1 MNLFKF
7 ILPQSIFDFS
17 YLFTSNLFKKF
28 LGFCRELILA
38 YVFGSSLIY
47 ASYLILKT
55 LTDFLSQFTFG
66 NALQANLL
74 PKFSELFKK
83 YKTLNLNEIYIYSKK
98 VSIFLFLSSLLLQ
111 FLLIFVVV
119 KKYYVT
125 LIFTSIIL
133 SIILSTNFINSLFL
147 TIIQANGNFKKFS
160 IATTFNIFVATLLI
174 YPLSYLLNI
183 FGIVLSRLFGVFALT
198 VKYIKPMLKDNNGY
212 VAKISYKDLNFSVI
226 VLANIS
232 LFILLT
238 ARFIIGLNGAN
249 EITYFNYAFVLLN
262 IVLTAFVF
270 NINSILLRKISLN
283 RNTKFLIYSLL
294 VSIPLAL
301 MLYFIISNYNI
312 QIVEFIYKR
321 GMFNSNDV
329 LETSF
334 LLQSLLPSY
343 IMLIFTSILF
353 QPFFSMGIDKI
364 SKYSFNFSI
373 ILFSILL
380 ILILYILNNDLSSTD
395 ACLLF
400 VNVMSFSALMLSLSS
415 YIIFKKDEV

>member
-47 ASYLILKT
+47 ASYLLLKT

-74 PKFSELFKK
+74 PKFSGLFKK
-83 YKTLNLNEIYIYSKK
+83 YKTLNLNEVFIYSKK
-98 VSIFLFLSSLLLQ
+98 ISIFLFLSSLLLQ

-147 TIIQANGNFKKFS
+147 TIIQANGDFKKFS
-160 IATTFNIFVATLLI
+160 IATTFNIFVATFLI
-174 YPLSYLLNI
+174 YPLSYLFNI
-183 FGIVLSRLFGVFALT
+183 FGIVLSRLLGVFALT
-198 VKYIKPMLKDNNGY
+198 VKYIKPMLNDNNGY
-212 VAKISYKDLNFSVI
+212 VAKISRKDLNFSVI

-238 ARFIIGLNGAN
+238 ARFITGLNGAN

-301 MLYFIISNYNI
+301 ILYFFISNYNI
-312 QIVEFIYKR
+312 QIVEFIYER

-334 LLQSLLPSY
+334 FLQSLLPSY

-364 SKYSFNFSI
+364 SKYSFNFLI

-380 ILILYILNNDLSSTD
+380 ILTLYILNNDLSSTD
-395 ACLLF
+395 ASLLF
-400 VNVMSFSALMLSLSS
+400 VNVMSFSALILALISF
-415 YIIFKKDEV
+415 IIFRKDEV

>member
-83 YKTLNLNEIYIYSKK
+83 YKTLNLNEVYIYSKK

-111 FLLIFVVV
+111 FLLIFLVV
-119 KKYYVT
+119 KKYYLI

-147 TIIQANGNFKKFS
+147 TIIQANGDFKKFS
-160 IATTFNIFVATLLI
+160 IATTFNIFVATFLI

-183 FGIVLSRLFGVFALT
+183 FGIALSRLLGVFALT
-198 VKYIKPMLKDNNGY
+198 VKYIKPMLNDNNGY
-212 VAKISYKDLNFSVI
+212 VAKISHKDLNFSVI

-238 ARFIIGLNGAN
+238 ARFITGLNGAN

-334 LLQSLLPSY
+334 FLQSLLPSY

-364 SKYSFNFSI
+364 SKYSFNFLI

-380 ILILYILNNDLSSTD
+380 ILTLYIFNNDLSSTD
-395 ACLLF
+395 ASLLF
-400 VNVMSFSALMLSLSS
+400 VNVMSFSALMLALTSF
-415 YIIFKKDEV
+415 IIFRKDEV

>member
-7 ILPQSIFDFS
+7 IIPQSIFDFS

-74 PKFSELFKK
+74 PKFSELFDTH
-83 YKTLNLNEIYIYSKK
+83 KTLNLNEVYIYSKK
-98 VSIFLFLSSLLLQ
+98 VSIFLFIISLLLQ
-111 FLLIFVVV
+111 FFLIFLVV
-119 KKYYVT
+119 KKYYLI
-125 LIFTSIIL
+125 LIFTSFIL

-160 IATTFNIFVATLLI
+160 IATTFNILVATFLI
-174 YPLSYLLNI
+174 YPLSLLFNI
-183 FGIVLSRLFGVFALT
+183 LGVALSRFFGVFALT
-198 VKYIKPMLKDNNGY
+198 VKYIKPMLVDNNGY
-212 VAKISYKDLNFSVI
+212 IAKISHKDLNFSVI

-238 ARFIIGLNGAN
+238 ARFITGLNGAN

-301 MLYFIISNYNI
+301 ILYFIISNYNV

-321 GMFNSNDV
+321 GMFNSDDV

-334 LLQSLLPSY
+334 FLKSLLPSY
-343 IMLIFTSILF
+343 IMLIFTSVLF
-353 QPFFSMGIDKI
+353 QPFFSMGTEKI
-364 SKYSFNFSI
+364 SKYSFNFLI
-373 ILFSILL
+373 ILCSILL
-380 ILILYILNNDLSSTD
+380 ILTLYIFNNDLSSTD
-395 ACLLF
+395 ASLLF
-400 VNVMSFSALMLSLSS
+400 VNVMSFSALMLALTS
-415 YIIFKKDEV
+415 YIIFRKDEV

>member
-1 MNLFKF
+1 LNLFKF

-47 ASYLILKT
+47 ASYLVLKT

-83 YKTLNLNEIYIYSKK
+83 HKALNLNEVFIYSKK
-98 VSIFLFLSSLLLQ
+98 VSFFLFLSSLLLQ
-111 FLLIFVVV
+111 FLLVFVLV
-119 KKYYVT
+119 KKYYIT
-125 LIFTSIIL
+125 LILTSIIL
-133 SIILSTNFINSLFL
+133 SVVLSTNFINSLFL
-147 TIIQANGNFKKFS
+147 TIIQANGDFKKFS
-160 IATTFNIFVATLLI
+160 IATTFNIFVATFLI

-212 VAKISYKDLNFSVI
+212 IAKISYKDFNFSVI

-238 ARFIIGLNGAN
+238 ARFITGLNGAN

-334 LLQSLLPSY
+334 FLQSLLPSY

-364 SKYSFNFSI
+364 SKYSFNFLV
-373 ILFSILL
+373 ILFSIFL
-380 ILILYILNNDLSSTD
+380 ILTLYIFNNDLSSTD
-395 ACLLF
+395 ASLLF
-400 VNVMSFSALMLSLSS
+400 VNVMSFSALMLALFS
-415 YIIFKKDEV
+415 YIIFRQDEV

>member
-38 YVFGSSLIY
+38 YFFGSSLIY

-83 YKTLNLNEIYIYSKK
+83 YKTLNLNEVYIYSKK

-111 FLLIFVVV
+111 FLLIFVLV

-147 TIIQANGNFKKFS
+147 TIIQANGDFKKFS
-160 IATTFNIFVATLLI
+160 IATTFNIFVATFLI
-174 YPLSYLLNI
+174 YPFSYLLNI

-238 ARFIIGLNGAN
+238 ARFIAGLNGDN

-294 VSIPLAL
+294 LSIPLAL
-301 MLYFIISNYNI
+301 VLYCIISNYNI

-334 LLQSLLPSY
+334 FLQSLVPSY

-364 SKYSFNFSI
+364 SKYSFNFLI

-380 ILILYILNNDLSSTD
+380 ILTLYIFNNDLSSTD
-395 ACLLF
+395 ASLLF
-400 VNVMSFSALMLSLSS
+400 VNVMSFSALMLALTSF
-415 YIIFKKDEV
+415 IIFRKDEV

>member
-1 MNLFKF
+1 LNLLKF
-7 ILPQSIFDFS
+7 VLPQSIFDFS
-17 YLFTSNLFKKF
+17 FLFTSNLFKKL

-83 YKTLNLNEIYIYSKK
+83 YKTLNLNEVYIYSKR

-111 FLLIFVVV
+111 FFLIFLVV
-119 KKYYVT
+119 KKYYIT
-125 LIFTSIIL
+125 LILTSIIL

-147 TIIQANGNFKKFS
+147 TIIQANGDFKKFS
-160 IATTFNIFVATLLI
+160 IATTFNIFVATFLI
-174 YPLSYLLNI
+174 YPLSLLLNI
-183 FGIVLSRLFGVFALT
+183 FGIALSRLLGVFALT
-198 VKYIKPMLKDNNGY
+198 VKYIKPMLNDNNGY
-212 VAKISYKDLNFSVI
+212 VAKISHKDLNFSVI

-238 ARFIIGLNGAN
+238 ARFITGLNGAN

-262 IVLTAFVF
+262 IVLTAFIF

-301 MLYFIISNYNI
+301 TLYFIISNYNI
-312 QIVEFIYKR
+312 QIIEFIYKR

-334 LLQSLLPSY
+334 FLQSLLPSY

-353 QPFFSMGIDKI
+353 QPFFSLGIDKI
-364 SKYSFNFSI
+364 SKYSFNFLI

-380 ILILYILNNDLSSTD
+380 ILVLYIFNNDFSSTD
-395 ACLLF
+395 ASLLF
-400 VNVMSFSALMLSLSS
+400 VNVMSIAALMLAVISF
-415 YIIFKKDEV
+415 IIFRKDEV

>member
-38 YVFGSSLIY
+38 YVFGSSIIY

-74 PKFSELFKK
+74 PKFTELLKK
-83 YKTLNLNEIYIYSKK
+83 YKTLNLKEVYIYSKK
-98 VSIFLFLSSLLLQ
+98 VSIFLFIISLLLQ
-111 FLLIFVVV
+111 FFLIFLVV
-119 KKYYVT
+119 KKYYLI
-125 LIFTSIIL
+125 LIFTSFIL

-160 IATTFNIFVATLLI
+160 IATTFNILVATFLI
-174 YPLSYLLNI
+174 YPLSLLFNI
-183 FGIVLSRLFGVFALT
+183 LGVALSRFFGVFALT
-198 VKYIKPMLKDNNGY
+198 VKYIKPMLVDNNGY
-212 VAKISYKDLNFSVI
+212 IAKISHKDLNFSVI

-238 ARFIIGLNGAN
+238 ARFITGLNGAN

-301 MLYFIISNYNI
+301 ILYFIISNYNV

-321 GMFNSNDV
+321 GMFNSDDV

-334 LLQSLLPSY
+334 FLKSLLPSY
-343 IMLIFTSILF
+343 IMLIFTSVLF
-353 QPFFSMGIDKI
+353 QPFFSMGTEKI
-364 SKYSFNFSI
+364 SKYSFNFLI
-373 ILFSILL
+373 ILCSILL
-380 ILILYILNNDLSSTD
+380 ILTLYIFNNDLSSTD
-395 ACLLF
+395 ASLLF
-400 VNVMSFSALMLSLSS
+400 VNVMSFSALMLALTS
-415 YIIFKKDEV
+415 YIIFRKDEV

>member
-83 YKTLNLNEIYIYSKK
+83 YKILNLNEVYIYSKK
-98 VSIFLFLSSLLLQ
+98 VSFFLFLSSLLLQ

-147 TIIQANGNFKKFS
+147 TIIQANGDFKKFS
-160 IATTFNIFVATLLI
+160 IATTFNIFVATFLI

-238 ARFIIGLNGAN
+238 ARFITGLNGAN

-334 LLQSLLPSY
+334 FLKSLLPSY

-364 SKYSFNFSI
+364 SKYSFNFLI

-380 ILILYILNNDLSSTD
+380 ILTLYIFNNDLSSTD
-395 ACLLF
+395 VSLLF
-400 VNVMSFSALMLSLSS
+400 VNVMSFSALMLALYS
-415 YIIFKKDEV
+415 YIIFRQDEV

>member
-1 MNLFKF
+1 LNLFKF
-7 ILPQSIFDFS
+7 IIPQSIFDFS
-17 YLFTSNLFKKF
+17 YLFTSNLFKKL

-83 YKTLNLNEIYIYSKK
+83 YKTLNLNEVYIYSKK

-111 FLLIFVVV
+111 FFLIFLVV
-119 KKYYVT
+119 KKYYIT
-125 LIFTSIIL
+125 LILTSIIL

-147 TIIQANGNFKKFS
+147 TIIQANGDFKKFS
-160 IATTFNIFVATLLI
+160 IATTFNIFVATFLI
-174 YPLSYLLNI
+174 YPLSLLLSI
-183 FGIVLSRLFGVFALT
+183 FGIALSRLFGVLALT
-198 VKYIKPMLKDNNGY
+198 VKYIKPMLNDNNGY
-212 VAKISYKDLNFSVI
+212 VAKISHKDLNFSVI

-238 ARFIIGLNGAN
+238 ARFITGLNGAN

-270 NINSILLRKISLN
+270 NINSILLRKVSLN

-294 VSIPLAL
+294 LSIPLAL

-334 LLQSLLPSY
+334 FLHSLLPSY

-364 SKYSFNFSI
+364 SKFSFNFLI

-380 ILILYILNNDLSSTD
+380 ILTLYIFNNDLSSID
-395 ACLLF
+395 ASLLF
-400 VNVMSFSALMLSLSS
+400 VNVMSFSALMLALFS
-415 YIIFKKDEV
+415 YIIFRKDEV

>member
-1 MNLFKF
+1 LNLFKF

-83 YKTLNLNEIYIYSKK
+83 YKTLNLNEVYIYSKK

-111 FLLIFVVV
+111 FLLIFLVV
-119 KKYYVT
+119 KKYYLI

-147 TIIQANGNFKKFS
+147 TIIQANGDFKKFS
-160 IATTFNIFVATLLI
+160 IATTFNIFVATFLI
-174 YPLSYLLNI
+174 YPLSFLLNI
-183 FGIVLSRLFGVFALT
+183 FGVALSRLFGVFALT

-238 ARFIIGLNGAN
+238 ARFITGLNGAN

-334 LLQSLLPSY
+334 FLQSLLPSY

-364 SKYSFNFSI
+364 SKYSFNFLI

-380 ILILYILNNDLSSTD
+380 ILTLYIFNNDLSSTD
-395 ACLLF
+395 ASLLF
-400 VNVMSFSALMLSLSS
+400 VNVMSFSALMLALFS
-415 YIIFKKDEV
+415 YIIFRQDEV

>member
-83 YKTLNLNEIYIYSKK
+83 YKTLNLNEVYIYSKK

-294 VSIPLAL
+294 VSIPLSL

-334 LLQSLLPSY
+334 FLQSLLPCY

-415 YIIFKKDEV
+415 YMIFKKDEV

>member
-1 MNLFKF
+1 MNFFKF

-55 LTDFLSQFTFG
+55 LTDFLSQFSFG

-74 PKFSELFKK
+74 PKFSDLFKK
-83 YKTLNLNEIYIYSKK
+83 YKTLNLNEVYIYSKK

-111 FLLIFVVV
+111 FLLIFVLV

-147 TIIQANGNFKKFS
+147 TIIQANGDFKKFS
-160 IATTFNIFVATLLI
+160 IATTLNIFVATFLI

-212 VAKISYKDLNFSVI
+212 IAKISYKDFNFSVI
-226 VLANIS
+226 VLA
-232 LFILLT
+232 
-238 ARFIIGLNGAN
+238 
-249 EITYFNYAFVLLN
+249 
-262 IVLTAFVF
+262 
-270 NINSILLRKISLN
+270 
-283 RNTKFLIYSLL
+283 
-294 VSIPLAL
+294 
-301 MLYFIISNYNI
+301 
-312 QIVEFIYKR
+312 
-321 GMFNSNDV
+321 
-329 LETSF
+329 
-334 LLQSLLPSY
+334 
-343 IMLIFTSILF
+343 
-353 QPFFSMGIDKI
+353 
-364 SKYSFNFSI
+364 
-373 ILFSILL
+373 
-380 ILILYILNNDLSSTD
+380 
-395 ACLLF
+395 
-400 VNVMSFSALMLSLSS
+400 LSL
-415 YIIFKKDEV
+415 IHI

>member
-74 PKFSELFKK
+74 PKFSDLFKK
-83 YKTLNLNEIYIYSKK
+83 YKTLNLNEVYIYSKK

-147 TIIQANGNFKKFS
+147 TIIQANGDFKKFS
-160 IATTFNIFVATLLI
+160 IATTFNIFVATFLI

-212 VAKISYKDLNFSVI
+212 VAKISYEDLNFSVI

-238 ARFIIGLNGAN
+238 ARFITGLNGAN

-301 MLYFIISNYNI
+301 ILYFIISNYNI

-334 LLQSLLPSY
+334 FLQSLLPSY

-364 SKYSFNFSI
+364 SKYSFNFLI

-380 ILILYILNNDLSSTD
+380 ILTLYIFNNDLSSID
-395 ACLLF
+395 ASLLF
-400 VNVMSFSALMLSLSS
+400 VNVMSFSALMLALSS
-415 YIIFKKDEV
+415 YIIFRQDEV

>member
-1 MNLFKF
+1 LNLFKF

-83 YKTLNLNEIYIYSKK
+83 YKILNLNEVYIYSKK

-147 TIIQANGNFKKFS
+147 TIIQANGDFKKFS
-160 IATTFNIFVATLLI
+160 IATTFNIFVATFLI
-174 YPLSYLLNI
+174 YPLSFLLNI
-183 FGIVLSRLFGVFALT
+183 FGIALSRLFGVLALT
-198 VKYIKPMLKDNNGY
+198 LKYIQPMLKDNNGY
-212 VAKISYKDLNFSVI
+212 VAKISHKDFNFSVI

-238 ARFIIGLNGAN
+238 ARFITGLNGAN

-270 NINSILLRKISLN
+270 NINSILLRKVSLN

-334 LLQSLLPSY
+334 FLQSLLPSY

-364 SKYSFNFSI
+364 SKFSFNFLI

-380 ILILYILNNDLSSTD
+380 ILTLYIFNNDLSSID
-395 ACLLF
+395 ASLLF
-400 VNVMSFSALMLSLSS
+400 VNVMSFSALMLALFS
-415 YIIFKKDEV
+415 YIIFRQDEV

>member
-1 MNLFKF
+1 LNLFKF

-74 PKFSELFKK
+74 PKFSEFFKK
-83 YKTLNLNEIYIYSKK
+83 YKTLNLNEVYIYSKK
-98 VSIFLFLSSLLLQ
+98 ISIFLFLSSLLLQ

-119 KKYYVT
+119 KKYYLT

-147 TIIQANGNFKKFS
+147 TIVQANGDFKKFS
-160 IATTFNIFVATLLI
+160 IATTFNIFVATFLI

-212 VAKISYKDLNFSVI
+212 IAKISYKDFNFSVI

-232 LFILLT
+232 LIILLT
-238 ARFIIGLNGAN
+238 ARFITGLNGAN

-334 LLQSLLPSY
+334 FLQSLLPSY

-364 SKYSFNFSI
+364 SKYSFNFLI

-380 ILILYILNNDLSSTD
+380 ILTLYIFNNDLSSTD
-395 ACLLF
+395 ASLLF
-400 VNVMSFSALMLSLSS
+400 VNVMSFSALMLALFS
-415 YIIFKKDEV
+415 YIIFRQDEV

>member
-1 MNLFKF
+1 LNLFKF

-83 YKTLNLNEIYIYSKK
+83 YKILNLNEVYIYSKK

-111 FLLIFVVV
+111 FLLIFVVL

-147 TIIQANGNFKKFS
+147 TIIQANGDFKKFS
-160 IATTFNIFVATLLI
+160 IATTFNIFVATFLI

-238 ARFIIGLNGAN
+238 ARFITGLNGAN

-262 IVLTAFVF
+262 IVLTALVF
-270 NINSILLRKISLN
+270 NINSILLRKVSLN

-301 MLYFIISNYNI
+301 MLYFIISNYSI

-321 GMFNSNDV
+321 GMFDSNDV

-334 LLQSLLPSY
+334 FLQSLLPSY

-364 SKYSFNFSI
+364 SKFSFNFLI

-380 ILILYILNNDLSSTD
+380 ILLLYIFNNDLSSID
-395 ACLLF
+395 ASLLF
-400 VNVMSFSALMLSLSS
+400 VNVMSFSALMLALFS
-415 YIIFKKDEV
+415 YIIFRQDEV

>member
-83 YKTLNLNEIYIYSKK
+83 YKTLNLNEVYIYSKK

-147 TIIQANGNFKKFS
+147 TIIQANGDFKKFS
-160 IATTFNIFVATLLI
+160 IATTFNIFVATFLI
-174 YPLSYLLNI
+174 YPLSFLLNI
-183 FGIVLSRLFGVFALT
+183 FGVALSRLFGVFALT

-238 ARFIIGLNGAN
+238 ARFITGLNGAN

-334 LLQSLLPSY
+334 FLQSLLPSY

-364 SKYSFNFSI
+364 SKYSFNFLI

-380 ILILYILNNDLSSTD
+380 ILTLYIFNNDLSSID
-395 ACLLF
+395 ASLLF
-400 VNVMSFSALMLSLSS
+400 VNVMSFSALMLALFS
-415 YIIFKKDEV
+415 YIIFRQDEV

>member
-38 YVFGSSLIY
+38 YFFGSSLIY

-74 PKFSELFKK
+74 PKFSELFEK
-83 YKTLNLNEIYIYSKK
+83 YKTLNLNEVYIYSKK

-111 FLLIFVVV
+111 FLLIFLVV
-119 KKYYVT
+119 KKYYIT

-147 TIIQANGNFKKFS
+147 TIIQANGDFKKFS
-160 IATTFNIFVATLLI
+160 IATTFNIFVATFLI
-174 YPLSYLLNI
+174 YPLSLLLNI
-183 FGIVLSRLFGVFALT
+183 FGIALSRLLGVFALT

-238 ARFIIGLNGAN
+238 ARFIIGLNGDN

-283 RNTKFLIYSLL
+283 RNTKFLFYSLL

-301 MLYFIISNYNI
+301 MLFFIISNYNI
-312 QIVEFIYKR
+312 QIVDFIYKR
-321 GMFNSNDV
+321 GVFNSNDV

-334 LLQSLLPSY
+334 FLQSLLPSY

-364 SKYSFNFSI
+364 SKYSFNFLI

-380 ILILYILNNDLSSTD
+380 ILTLYILNNDLSSTD
-395 ACLLF
+395 ASLLF
-400 VNVMSFSALMLSLSS
+400 VNVMSFSALMLSLTSF
-415 YIIFKKDEV
+415 IIFRKDEV

>member
-38 YVFGSSLIY
+38 YFFGSSLIY

-74 PKFSELFKK
+74 PKFSELFEK
-83 YKTLNLNEIYIYSKK
+83 YKTLNLNEVYIYSKK

-111 FLLIFVVV
+111 FLLIFLVV
-119 KKYYVT
+119 KKYYIT

-147 TIIQANGNFKKFS
+147 TIIQANGDFKKFS
-160 IATTFNIFVATLLI
+160 IATTFNIFIATFLI

-238 ARFIIGLNGAN
+238 ARFIIGLNGDN

-283 RNTKFLIYSLL
+283 RNTKFLFYSLL

-301 MLYFIISNYNI
+301 MLVFIISNYNI
-312 QIVEFIYKR
+312 QIVDFIYKR
-321 GMFNSNDV
+321 GVFNSNDV

-334 LLQSLLPSY
+334 FLQSLLPSY

-364 SKYSFNFSI
+364 SKYSFNFLI

-380 ILILYILNNDLSSTD
+380 ILTLYIFINDLSSTD
-395 ACLLF
+395 ASLLF
-400 VNVMSFSALMLSLSS
+400 VNVMSFSALMLSLTSF
-415 YIIFKKDEV
+415 IIFLKDEV

>member
-38 YVFGSSLIY
+38 YLFGSSLIY

-83 YKTLNLNEIYIYSKK
+83 YKILNLNEVYIYSKK
-98 VSIFLFLSSLLLQ
+98 VSIFLFFSSLLLQ

-119 KKYYVT
+119 KKYYLT

-147 TIIQANGNFKKFS
+147 TIIQANGDFKKFS
-160 IATTFNIFVATLLI
+160 IATTFNIFVATFLI
-174 YPLSYLLNI
+174 YPLSFLLNI
-183 FGIVLSRLFGVFALT
+183 FGIALSRLFGVFALT

-212 VAKISYKDLNFSVI
+212 VAKISYKDFNFSVI

-238 ARFIIGLNGAN
+238 ARFITGLNGAN

-334 LLQSLLPSY
+334 FLQSLLPSY

-364 SKYSFNFSI
+364 SKYSFNFLI

-380 ILILYILNNDLSSTD
+380 ILTLYIFNNDLSSTD
-395 ACLLF
+395 ASLLF
-400 VNVMSFSALMLSLSS
+400 VNVMSFSALMLALFS
-415 YIIFKKDEV
+415 YIIFRQDEV

>member
-1 MNLFKF
+1 
-7 ILPQSIFDFS
+7 
-17 YLFTSNLFKKF
+17 
-28 LGFCRELILA
+28 
-38 YVFGSSLIY
+38 
-47 ASYLILKT
+47 
-55 LTDFLSQFTFG
+55 
-66 NALQANLL
+66 
-74 PKFSELFKK
+74 
-83 YKTLNLNEIYIYSKK
+83 
-98 VSIFLFLSSLLLQ
+98 
-111 FLLIFVVV
+111 
-119 KKYYVT
+119 
-125 LIFTSIIL
+125 L

-147 TIIQANGNFKKFS
+147 TIIQANGDFKKFS
-160 IATTFNIFVATLLI
+160 IATTYNIFVATFLI

-212 VAKISYKDLNFSVI
+212 IAKISYKDLNFSVI

-270 NINSILLRKISLN
+270 NINSILLRKLSLN
-283 RNTKFLIYSLL
+283 PNTKFLIYSLL
-294 VSIPLAL
+294 VSIPLVL

-329 LETSF
+329 RETSF
-334 LLQSLLPSY
+334 FLQSLLPSY

>member
-83 YKTLNLNEIYIYSKK
+83 YKTLNLNEVYIYSKK

-111 FLLIFVVV
+111 FLLIFLVV

-125 LIFTSIIL
+125 LMFTSIIL

-147 TIIQANGNFKKFS
+147 TIIQANGDFKKFS
-160 IATTFNIFVATLLI
+160 IATTFNIFVATFLI

-212 VAKISYKDLNFSVI
+212 VAKISHKDLNFSVI

-238 ARFIIGLNGAN
+238 ARFITGLNGAN

-301 MLYFIISNYNI
+301 MLYFIISNYSI

-334 LLQSLLPSY
+334 FLQSLLPSY

-364 SKYSFNFSI
+364 SKYSFNFLI

-380 ILILYILNNDLSSTD
+380 ILTLYTFNNDLSSTD
-395 ACLLF
+395 ASLLF
-400 VNVMSFSALMLSLSS
+400 VNVMSFSALMLALTSF
-415 YIIFKKDEV
+415 IIFRKDEV

>member
-47 ASYLILKT
+47 ASYLLLKT

-74 PKFSELFKK
+74 PKFSVLFKK
-83 YKTLNLNEIYIYSKK
+83 YKTLNLNEVFIYSKK
-98 VSIFLFLSSLLLQ
+98 ISIFLFLSSLLLQ

-147 TIIQANGNFKKFS
+147 TIIQANGDFKKFS
-160 IATTFNIFVATLLI
+160 IATTFNIFVATFLI
-174 YPLSYLLNI
+174 YPLSYLFNI
-183 FGIVLSRLFGVFALT
+183 FGIVLSRLIGVFALT
-198 VKYIKPMLKDNNGY
+198 VKYIKPMLNNNNGY
-212 VAKISYKDLNFSVI
+212 VAKISHKDLNFSVI

-238 ARFIIGLNGAN
+238 ARFITGLNGAN

-301 MLYFIISNYNI
+301 ILYFFISNYNI
-312 QIVEFIYKR
+312 QIVEFIYER

-334 LLQSLLPSY
+334 FLQSLLPSY

-364 SKYSFNFSI
+364 SKYSFNFLI

-380 ILILYILNNDLSSTD
+380 ILTLYILNNDLSSTD
-395 ACLLF
+395 ASLLF
-400 VNVMSFSALMLSLSS
+400 VNVMSFSALILALTSF
-415 YIIFKKDEV
+415 IIFRKDEV

>member
-1 MNLFKF
+1 LNLFKF

-38 YVFGSSLIY
+38 YIFGSSLIY

-98 VSIFLFLSSLLLQ
+98 VSFFLFLSSLLLQ
-111 FLLIFVVV
+111 FLLIFLVI
-119 KKYYVT
+119 KKYYIA
-125 LIFTSIIL
+125 LILTSIIL

-147 TIIQANGNFKKFS
+147 TIVQANGDFKKFS
-160 IATTFNIFVATLLI
+160 IATTFNIFVATFLI
-174 YPLSYLLNI
+174 YPLSLLLNI
-183 FGIVLSRLFGVFALT
+183 FGIALSRLFGVFALT
-198 VKYIKPMLKDNNGY
+198 VKYIKPMLNDNKGY
-212 VAKISYKDLNFSVI
+212 VAKISHKDLNFSVI

-232 LFILLT
+232 LFILLL
-238 ARFIIGLNGAN
+238 ARFITGLNGAN

-301 MLYFIISNYNI
+301 ILYFIISNYNI

-334 LLQSLLPSY
+334 FLQSLLPSY

-364 SKYSFNFSI
+364 SKYSFNFLI

-380 ILILYILNNDLSSTD
+380 VLVLYIFNNDFSSTD
-395 ACLLF
+395 ASLLF
-400 VNVMSFSALMLSLSS
+400 VNVMSFSALMLAFSS
-415 YIIFKKDEV
+415 YLIFRQDEV

>member
-83 YKTLNLNEIYIYSKK
+83 YKTLNLNEVYIYSKK

-111 FLLIFVVV
+111 FLLIFLVV

-125 LIFTSIIL
+125 LMFTSIIL

-147 TIIQANGNFKKFS
+147 TIIQANGDFKKFS
-160 IATTFNIFVATLLI
+160 IATTFNIFVATFLI

-334 LLQSLLPSY
+334 FLQSLLPSY

-364 SKYSFNFSI
+364 SKYSFNFLI

-380 ILILYILNNDLSSTD
+380 ILTVYIFNNDLSSTD
-395 ACLLF
+395 ASLLF
-400 VNVMSFSALMLSLSS
+400 VNVMSFSALMLALFS
-415 YIIFKKDEV
+415 YIIFRQDEV

>member
-7 ILPQSIFDFS
+7 IPPQSIFDFS

-83 YKTLNLNEIYIYSKK
+83 YKTLNLNEVYIYSKK

-147 TIIQANGNFKKFS
+147 TIIQANGDFKKFS
-160 IATTFNIFVATLLI
+160 IATTFNIFVATFLI
-174 YPLSYLLNI
+174 YPFSILLNI
-183 FGIVLSRLFGVFALT
+183 FGIALSRLFGVFALT

-212 VAKISYKDLNFSVI
+212 VAKISYKDFNFSVI

-238 ARFIIGLNGAN
+238 ARFITGLNGAN

-262 IVLTAFVF
+262 IILTAFVF

-301 MLYFIISNYNI
+301 MLYFIISNYSI

-334 LLQSLLPSY
+334 FLQSLLPSY

-364 SKYSFNFSI
+364 SKYSFNFLI

-380 ILILYILNNDLSSTD
+380 ILTLYIFNNGLSSID
-395 ACLLF
+395 ASLLF
-400 VNVMSFSALMLSLSS
+400 VNVMSFSALMLALFS
-415 YIIFKKDEV
+415 YIIFRQDEV

>member
-28 LGFCRELILA
+28 LGFCRELVLA

-83 YKTLNLNEIYIYSKK
+83 YKTLNLNEVYIYSKK
-98 VSIFLFLSSLLLQ
+98 VSIFLFLSSLLFQ

-147 TIIQANGNFKKFS
+147 TIIQANGDFKKFS
-160 IATTFNIFVATLLI
+160 IATTFNIFVATFLI

-238 ARFIIGLNGAN
+238 ARFITGLNGAN

-312 QIVEFIYKR
+312 QIIEFIYKR

-334 LLQSLLPSY
+334 FLQSLLPSY

-364 SKYSFNFSI
+364 SKYSFNFLI

-380 ILILYILNNDLSSTD
+380 ILTLYIFNNDLSSTD
-395 ACLLF
+395 ASLLF
-400 VNVMSFSALMLSLSS
+400 VNVMSFSALMLALTSF
-415 YIIFKKDEV
+415 IIFRKDEV

>member
-83 YKTLNLNEIYIYSKK
+83 YKTLNLNEVYIYSKK

-111 FLLIFVVV
+111 FLLIFFVV
-119 KKYYVT
+119 KKYYIT

-133 SIILSTNFINSLFL
+133 SVVLSTNFINSLFL
-147 TIIQANGNFKKFS
+147 TIIQANGDFKKFS
-160 IATTFNIFVATLLI
+160 IATTFNIFVATFLI

-238 ARFIIGLNGAN
+238 ARFITGLNGAN

-301 MLYFIISNYNI
+301 MLYFIISNYSI

-334 LLQSLLPSY
+334 FLQSLLPSY

-364 SKYSFNFSI
+364 SKYSFNFLI

-380 ILILYILNNDLSSTD
+380 ILTLYIFNNDLSSTD
-395 ACLLF
+395 ASLLF
-400 VNVMSFSALMLSLSS
+400 VNVMSFSALMLALFS
-415 YIIFKKDEV
+415 YIIFRQDEV

>member
-83 YKTLNLNEIYIYSKK
+83 YKTLNLNEVYIYSKK

-147 TIIQANGNFKKFS
+147 TIIQANGDFKKFS
-160 IATTFNIFVATLLI
+160 IATTFNIFIATFLI

-238 ARFIIGLNGAN
+238 ARFITGLNGAN

-334 LLQSLLPSY
+334 FLQSLLPSY

-364 SKYSFNFSI
+364 SKYSFNFLI

-380 ILILYILNNDLSSTD
+380 ILTLYIFNNDLSSTD
-395 ACLLF
+395 ASLLF
-400 VNVMSFSALMLSLSS
+400 VNVMSFSALMLALFS
-415 YIIFKKDEV
+415 YIIFRQDEV

>member
-7 ILPQSIFDFS
+7 ILPQSVFDFS

-47 ASYLILKT
+47 AGYLILKT

-83 YKTLNLNEIYIYSKK
+83 YKTLNLNEVYIYSKK
-98 VSIFLFLSSLLLQ
+98 ISIFLFLSSLLLQ

-147 TIIQANGNFKKFS
+147 TIIQANGDFKKFS
-160 IATTFNIFVATLLI
+160 IATTFNIFVATFLI

-212 VAKISYKDLNFSVI
+212 VAKISYKDFNFSVI

-238 ARFIIGLNGAN
+238 ARFITGLNGAN

-329 LETSF
+329 IETSF
-334 LLQSLLPSY
+334 FLQSLLPSY

-353 QPFFSMGIDKI
+353 QPFFSLGIDKI
-364 SKYSFNFSI
+364 SKYSFNFLI

-380 ILILYILNNDLSSTD
+380 ILTLYIFNNDLSSTD
-395 ACLLF
+395 ASLLF
-400 VNVMSFSALMLSLSS
+400 VNVMSFSALMLALTSF
-415 YIIFKKDEV
+415 IIFQKDEV

>member
-83 YKTLNLNEIYIYSKK
+83 YKILNLNEVYIYSKK
-98 VSIFLFLSSLLLQ
+98 ISIFLFLSSLLLQ

-147 TIIQANGNFKKFS
+147 TIIQANGDFKKFS
-160 IATTFNIFVATLLI
+160 IATTFNIFVATFLI
-174 YPLSYLLNI
+174 YPLSFLLDI
-183 FGIVLSRLFGVFALT
+183 FGVALSRLFGVFALT

-238 ARFIIGLNGAN
+238 ARFITGLNGAN

-301 MLYFIISNYNI
+301 ILCFFISNYNI

-334 LLQSLLPSY
+334 FLQSLLPSY

-364 SKYSFNFSI
+364 SKYSFNFLI

-380 ILILYILNNDLSSTD
+380 ILTLYIFINDLSSTIYSN
-395 ACLLF
+395 CFLLLHL
-400 VNVMSFSALMLSLSS
+400 SFQVLESHRS
-415 YIIFKKDEV
+415 

>member
-1 MNLFKF
+1 MQRINSCL
-7 ILPQSIFDFS
+7 
-17 YLFTSNLFKKF
+17 
-28 LGFCRELILA
+28 R
-38 YVFGSSLIY
+38 FGSSLIY

-83 YKTLNLNEIYIYSKK
+83 YKTLNLNEVYIYSKK
-98 VSIFLFLSSLLLQ
+98 VSIFLFLGSLLLQ
-111 FLLIFVVV
+111 FFLIFLVV
-119 KKYYVT
+119 KKYYII

-147 TIIQANGNFKKFS
+147 TITQANGDFKKFS

-174 YPLSYLLNI
+174 YPFSFLLNI
-183 FGIVLSRLFGVFALT
+183 LGVAISRLFGVIALT
-198 VKYIKPMLKDNNGY
+198 VKYIKPMLRDNNGY
-212 VAKISYKDLNFSVI
+212 VAKISHKDLNFSVI
-226 VLANIS
+226 FLANIS
-232 LFILLT
+232 LFILLI
-238 ARFIIGLNGAN
+238 ARFITGLNGTN

-294 VSIPLAL
+294 VSIALAL
-301 MLYFIISNYNI
+301 PFYFIISNYSI
-312 QIVEFIYKR
+312 QIVEFIYNR

-329 LETSF
+329 LKTSF
-334 LLQSLLPSY
+334 FLKSLLPSY
-343 IMLIFTSILF
+343 IILIFTSVLF

-364 SKYSFNFSI
+364 SKHSFNFLI
-373 ILFSILL
+373 FLCAILL
-380 ILILYILNNDLSSTD
+380 ILALYIFNNDLSSTD
-395 ACLLF
+395 ASLLF
-400 VNVMSFSALMLSLSS
+400 VNVMSFSALMLALYS
-415 YIIFKKDEV
+415 YIIFRQDEV

>member
-38 YVFGSSLIY
+38 YFFGSSLIY

-74 PKFSELFKK
+74 PKFSELFEK
-83 YKTLNLNEIYIYSKK
+83 YKTLNLNEVYIYSKK

-111 FLLIFVVV
+111 FLLIFLVV
-119 KKYYVT
+119 KKYYIT

-147 TIIQANGNFKKFS
+147 TIIQANGDFKKFS
-160 IATTFNIFVATLLI
+160 IATTFNIFIATFLI

-238 ARFIIGLNGAN
+238 ARFIIGLNGDN

-294 VSIPLAL
+294 VTIPLAL
-301 MLYFIISNYNI
+301 ILYFIISNYNI

-321 GMFNSNDV
+321 GVFNSNDV

-334 LLQSLLPSY
+334 FLQSLLPSY

-364 SKYSFNFSI
+364 SKYSFNFLI
-373 ILFSILL
+373 ILLSILL
-380 ILILYILNNDLSSTD
+380 ILTLYIFNNDLSSTD
-395 ACLLF
+395 ASLLF
-400 VNVMSFSALMLSLSS
+400 VNVMSFSALMLSLTSF
-415 YIIFKKDEV
+415 IIFRKDEV

>member
-1 MNLFKF
+1 LNLFKF

-83 YKTLNLNEIYIYSKK
+83 YKTLNLNEVYIYSKK

-147 TIIQANGNFKKFS
+147 TIIQANGDFKKFS

-294 VSIPLAL
+294 VSIPLSL
-301 MLYFIISNYNI
+301 MLCFIISNYNI

-334 LLQSLLPSY
+334 FLRSLLPSY

-364 SKYSFNFSI
+364 SKYSFNFLI

-380 ILILYILNNDLSSTD
+380 ILTLYIFNNDLSSTD
-395 ACLLF
+395 ASLLF

>member
-83 YKTLNLNEIYIYSKK
+83 YKTLNLNEVYIYSKK

-111 FLLIFVVV
+111 FLLIFVVI

-147 TIIQANGNFKKFS
+147 TIIQANGDFKKFS
-160 IATTFNIFVATLLI
+160 IATTFNIFVATFLI

-212 VAKISYKDLNFSVI
+212 VAKISHKDLNFSVI

-238 ARFIIGLNGAN
+238 ARFITGLNGAN

-294 VSIPLAL
+294 VSIPLSL
-301 MLYFIISNYNI
+301 ILFFIISNYSI

-321 GMFNSNDV
+321 GVFNSNDV

-334 LLQSLLPSY
+334 FLQSLLPSY
-343 IMLIFTSILF
+343 IILIFTSILF

-364 SKYSFNFSI
+364 SKYSFNFLI

-380 ILILYILNNDLSSTD
+380 ILILYIFNNDLSSTD
-395 ACLLF
+395 SSLLF
-400 VNVMSFSALMLSLSS
+400 VNVMSFSALMLALTSF
-415 YIIFKKDEV
+415 IIFRKDEV